1 MTQPPAIPAC
11 QSLYVVPDVAD
22 AVASCGLRLLRD
34 RRGGRAATVVVVF
47 AAPAWPAPAPD
58 TAPLREFLAAGAV
71 EVASLALPSAVQRD
85 PEHSSAL
92 GRGRG
97 WSEADE
103 ACLSDAAA
111 ALVPFARGSRA
122 EDVYLPLGVSG
133 HVDYR
138 LVLEAGLRCF
148 RSGNGRNVFLYEER
162 PEALVKGAVRAR
174 LGSLGAQLPPEAAES
189 AEAAGLLPFLGR
201 RSSAAALRLGRRGW
215 MDRLRLMGLAGREW
229 RQGRRFSPR
238 RGLGPRLQPVV
249 DPEAPPE
256 EALPRVAAW
265 ASLEAAHAARLG
277 RRARAERYWLL
288 LPPRARDGSEALLP
302 AEGTET

>member
-1 MTQPPAIPAC
+1 MTLPSSIPTC
-11 QSLYVVPDVAD
+11 QSLYVVPDAAD

-34 RRGGRAATVVVVF
+34 RREGRVACVAVVF
-47 AAPAWPAPAPD
+47 GEPAWPAAAV
-58 TAPLREFLAAGAV
+58 TFPLSEFLAAGGV
-71 EVASLALPSAVQRD
+71 ELARLALPSAGHRRAD
-85 PEHSSAL
+85 SSAL
-92 GRGRG
+92 GSARA

-103 ACLSDAAA
+103 ACLTDAAA

-148 RSGNGRNVFLYEER
+148 RSGSGRNVFLYEER
-162 PEALVKGAVRAR
+162 PEALIRGAVRAR
-174 LGSLGAQLPPEAAES
+174 LGSLGARLPPEAAES
-189 AEAAGLLPFLGR
+189 AESSALLPFLGR
-201 RSSAAALRLGRRGW
+201 RSAAAALRLGRRGW

-229 RQGRRFSPR
+229 RQGRQFSPR

-249 DPEAPPE
+249 DPEPPPGE
-256 EALPRVAAW
+256 VLPKVAAW

-288 LPPRARDGSEALLP
+288 LPPRARDGP
-302 AEGTET
+302 AEDAAVEDGAA